1 MRFVRSFYLQ
11 KVAAFAGLVFLA
23 GCASWGAYNP
33 ATGRNEF
40 IFVSTPAEVS
50 MGRDIHG
57 ELQKEFSFTA
67 DEAHNS
73 RLRRIGRK
81 LAQVSDRQDY
91 EYNFYLIDKKEF
103 NAFTIPGGKIYMF
116 SGLFNALKSD
126 DEIAAVLAHEIGHC
140 AARHTIKKFQAAM
153 GYNIIGT
160 LLLSQVDPQSQ
171 MRNILSQGSGAV
183 MGLIFS
189 AYGRQDEYESDR
201 LGIKYM
207 HLAGYKKEA
216 MIATFEAL
224 EKESKGDSVPLILRS
239 HPFIKDRIEQVKGEI
254 KKY

>member
-1 MRFVRSFYLQ
+1 MRSFYRQ
-11 KVAAFAGLVFLA
+11 KILTAAGLVFLT
-23 GCASWGAYNP
+23 GCASWGTYNP

-40 IFVSTPAEVS
+40 IFISTPAEVS
-50 MGRDIHG
+50 LGQDIHG
-57 ELQKEFSFTA
+57 ELQKEFKFTA
-67 DEAHNS
+67 DEAQNS

-116 SGLFNALKSD
+116 SGLLDALQSD

-153 GYNIIGT
+153 GYNIVGT
-160 LLLSQVDPQSQ
+160 ILLSQVDAQNQ
-171 MRNILSQGSGAV
+171 TRQILSQGTGAV
-183 MGLIFS
+183 MKLVFS
-189 AYGRQDEYESDR
+189 AYGRQDEYDSDR

-216 MIATFEAL
+216 MIETFETL
-224 EKESKGDSVPLILRS
+224 EKGSKGDSVPLILRS
-239 HPFIKDRIEQVKGEI
+239 HPYIKDRIEKVKEEI
-254 KKY
+254 KKYP